1 MTTAWTLMPSPVDE
15 LLLSTDGDALTGVW
29 FSPHR
34 GSTSRGRDPR
44 NRHDK
49 ARRDD
54 SHPLLVEARRQLEA
68 YFAGALRQFDLPV
81 APVGT
86 PFQQRVWT
94 ALADIPYG
102 TTESYGHL
110 AARLGLVPGASR
122 AVGLA
127 NGANPVSIVLPCH
140 RVVGSDGSLTGYG
153 GGLERKRFLLE
164 LEAGVPSLLA

>member
-1 MTTAWTLMPSPVDE
+1 MSSAWTVMPSPVDE
-15 LLLSTDGDALTGVW
+15 LLLSTDGQALTGVW

-34 GSTSRGRDPR
+34 GSTHRSRDPHD
-44 NRHDK
+44 RHEEDQ
-49 ARRDD
+49 RDD
-54 SHPLLVEARRQLEA
+54 SHPLLRETRRQLEA
-68 YFAGALRQFDLPV
+68 YFARELRQFDLPV

-86 PFQQRVWT
+86 PFQQRVWA
-94 ALADIPYG
+94 ALAGIPYG

-140 RVVGSDGSLTGYG
+140 RVVGSDGGLTGYG
-153 GGLERKRFLLE
+153 GGLHRKRFLLD
-164 LEAGVPSLLA
+164 LESDLLF